1 MSIFNHYYY
10 FLENLSGDACKILTT
25 RSLKNSVPALAFIH
39 SHASIS
45 GATIN
50 PARFVNVFPLP
61 AGSNAA
67 PSFNCVNMLI
77 INTMH
82 WVVCI
87 MSRTCR
93 LCVIDSA
100 EFNFIDAQNLIASM
114 SIFFGFGFRF
124 GFRFIASGLILLIAF
139 SGMAMTCETSLV
151 CSCSTNEIQYF
162 LTHHSAILQ
171 GAT

>member
-67 PSFNCVNMLI
+67 PSFNCVNVLI

-82 WVVCI
+82 WV
-87 MSRTCR
+87 
-93 LCVIDSA
+93 DSDQ
-100 EFNFIDAQNLIASM
+100 FNFIDAQNLIASM
-114 SIFFGFGFRF
+114 SIFFRFGFRF

-139 SGMAMTCETSLV
+139 SGMAMTCETSLLR
-151 CSCSTNEIQYF
+151 CSCSTNEIQRF
-162 LTHHSAILQ
+162 LTHHSTILQ